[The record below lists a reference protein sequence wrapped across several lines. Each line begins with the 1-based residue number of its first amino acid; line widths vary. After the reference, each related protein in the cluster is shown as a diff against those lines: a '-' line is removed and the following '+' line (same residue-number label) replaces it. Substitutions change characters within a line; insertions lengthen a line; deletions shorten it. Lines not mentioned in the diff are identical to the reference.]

1 MNQIHYDFI
10 RQRNEALLRSVLIE
24 KDVQSLH
31 PVRIGLRIRVLFMLS
46 DLLIGIGAWIR
57 PHEMRIFISDH
68 GLDDCEPLVNCS

>member
-1 MNQIHYDFI
+1 
-10 RQRNEALLRSVLIE
+10 
-24 KDVQSLH
+24 
-31 PVRIGLRIRVLFMLS
+31 MLS